1 MASFASPE
9 VAAAAATGN
18 MHTENF
24 TVDMTGGL
32 TALGNLIVMD
42 RSVYVWLGGGGGGDV
57 EPSMG
62 SLSTAIPTRFDAAPL
77 TTTLLS
83 PPADG
88 DDFGNE
94 LAQRLAQRFGIQV
107 FVSCNFSGELQE
119 QQRRE
124 LDTRLIDV
132 LGVHFAV
139 HKR

>member
-9 VAAAAATGN
+9 VAETAATGN

-42 RSVYVWLGGGGGGDV
+42 RSVYVWLGGGGDM

-62 SLSTAIPTRFDAAPL
+62 SLATAIPTRFDAAPL

-83 PPADG
+83 PADG

-124 LDTRLIDV
+124 LDIRLIDV

-139 HKR
+139 HKRL